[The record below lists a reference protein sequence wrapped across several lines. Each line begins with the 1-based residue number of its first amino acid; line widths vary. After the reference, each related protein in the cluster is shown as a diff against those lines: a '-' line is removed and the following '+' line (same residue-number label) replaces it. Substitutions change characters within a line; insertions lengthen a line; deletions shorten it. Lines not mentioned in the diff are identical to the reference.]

1 MGFKNQGGIGNGG
14 TCWWHS
20 RLQRS
25 AVYLAEFNPALP
37 KPGEVKAREILRH
50 LIRMDEAVVIPGY
63 AGFRDLSA
71 DFQALIQRDLNAWQ
85 LEDGIVN
92 QQWIRGLY
100 GRSELPSEKMRARMN
115 TIHSKMLRR
124 DPGLWLMAQMPGIV
138 SHALLLIGMEST
150 SEGYELR
157 VIDSNRPSET
167 RTLRYRNGDRS
178 LVLDGT
184 PFVPYAGFQNDAFKI
199 EDSLQQTCNPG
210 RSDEENE
217 STVPADIVQIF
228 E

>member
-1 MGFKNQGGIGNGG
+1 MGFKNHGGIGNGG

-25 AVYLAEFNPALP
+25 VVYLAEFNPALP
-37 KPGEVKAREILRH
+37 KPSERKAREILHH
-50 LIRMDEAVVIPGY
+50 LIRMDQTVVIPGY
-63 AGFRDLSA
+63 AGFREFSV
-71 DFQALIQRDLNAWQ
+71 DFQALIQKNLNAWQ
-85 LEDGIVN
+85 LEDGVLN

-100 GRSELPSEKMRARMN
+100 GRSELPPEMMSARLDR
-115 TIHSKMLRR
+115 IHSKMLRR

-138 SHALLLIGMEST
+138 SHSLLLIGMEAT
-150 SEGYELR
+150 SDGYELK

-167 RTLRYRNGDRS
+167 RTLRYRNGERS

-199 EDSLQQTCNPG
+199 EESLQQTCDPE
-210 RSDEENE
+210 RSIDGNE
-217 STVPADIVQIF
+217 STVPADIVQVF